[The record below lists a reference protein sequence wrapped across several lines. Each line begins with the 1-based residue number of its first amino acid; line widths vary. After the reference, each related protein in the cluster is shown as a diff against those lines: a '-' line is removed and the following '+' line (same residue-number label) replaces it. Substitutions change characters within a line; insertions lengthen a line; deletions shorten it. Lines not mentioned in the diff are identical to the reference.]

1 MTRNEPFNTDAAV
14 RQLVYRVFRFPAA
27 QVEKTD
33 LLLKDDLVSRQ
44 SVTVREARS
53 LGLPGTDLCV
63 LVEGSEAAVSRA
75 VELLKGI
82 AEPLGGPEA
91 DGVYRRFRTQ
101 DEEAASGMGFIFG
114 P

>member
-1 MTRNEPFNTDAAV
+1 MNPLIRTPRW
-14 RQLVYRVFRFPAA
+14 RHIVYRVFRFLAPEA
-27 QVEKTD
+27 EKAD

-44 SVTVREARS
+44 SVTVRDARS
-53 LGLPGTDLCV
+53 LGLPGTDRYV
-63 LVEGSEAAVSRA
+63 LVEGGEAGMARA

-82 AEPLGGPEA
+82 TQSLDGAEA
-91 DGVYRRFRTQ
+91 DRVYRRFRAQ